1 MESYKLWL
9 DWCLIL
15 KKVTILIINHLSNI
29 NLLPVPINKL
39 PVPINKELILSI
51 NIKIITQTI
60 TINSTIL
67 IDSLLLILTNNTHHQ
82 INMYQTIITNHNQ
95 FNNKEINKLIMKP
108 SLLNKKEDDKFLLL
122 NNNLMLS
129 IKKWKIPTYLKSIL
143 LKLKKTIQGLNNSY
157 PIIIILIQQIIKL
170 ELIKLI

>member
-1 MESYKLWL
+1 MESYKLWQG
-9 DWCLIL
+9 WCLIL
-15 KKVTILIINHLSNI
+15 KKVTILIINLLSNI
-29 NLLPVPINKL
+29 NLLPVPINK
-39 PVPINKELILSI
+39 ELISSI
-51 NIKIITQTI
+51 NIKTITQTI

-95 FNNKEINKLIMKP
+95 FNNKEINKLIMKL

-143 LKLKKTIQGLNNSY
+143 LKSKKTIQGLNNSSQ
-157 PIIIILIQQIIKL
+157 IIIILIQQIIKL

>member
-1 MESYKLWL
+1 MGSYKLWQG
-9 DWCLIL
+9 WCLIL
-15 KKVTILIINHLSNI
+15 KKVTILIINLLSNI
-29 NLLPVPINKL
+29 NLLPVPINK
-39 PVPINKELILSI
+39 ELISSI
-51 NIKIITQTI
+51 NIKIQTI

-143 LKLKKTIQGLNNSY
+143 LKLKKTIQGLNNSSQ
-157 PIIIILIQQIIKL
+157 IIIILIQQILKL
-170 ELIKLI
+170 ELIKLIYQLVKKK

>member
-1 MESYKLWL
+1 MESYKLWQG
-9 DWCLIL
+9 WCLIL
-15 KKVTILIINHLSNI
+15 KKVTILIINLLSNI

-39 PVPINKELILSI
+39 PVPINKELISSI
-51 NIKIITQTI
+51 NIKIQTI

-143 LKLKKTIQGLNNSY
+143 LKSKKTIQGLNNSSQ
-157 PIIIILIQQIIKL
+157 IIIILIQQIIKL

>member
-1 MESYKLWL
+1 M
-9 DWCLIL
+9 
-15 KKVTILIINHLSNI
+15 
-29 NLLPVPINKL
+29 
-39 PVPINKELILSI
+39 
-51 NIKIITQTI
+51 
-60 TINSTIL
+60 IL

-143 LKLKKTIQGLNNSY
+143 LKSKKTIQGLNNSY
-157 PIIIILIQQIIKL
+157 PIIIILIQQILKL
-170 ELIKLI
+170 EVIKQI

>member
-1 MESYKLWL
+1 MESYKLWQG
-9 DWCLIL
+9 WCLIL
-15 KKVTILIINHLSNI
+15 KKVTILIINLLSNI

-95 FNNKEINKLIMKP
+95 FNNKEINKLIMKL

-143 LKLKKTIQGLNNSY
+143 LKSKKTIQGLNNSY
-157 PIIIILIQQIIKL
+157 PIIIILIQQILKL
-170 ELIKLI
+170 EVIKQI